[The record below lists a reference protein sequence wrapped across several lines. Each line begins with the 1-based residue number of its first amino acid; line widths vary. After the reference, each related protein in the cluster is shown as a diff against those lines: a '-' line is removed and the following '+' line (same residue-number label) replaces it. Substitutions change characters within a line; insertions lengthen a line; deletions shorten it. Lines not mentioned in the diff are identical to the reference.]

1 MAHRLYIY
9 QSWLLP
15 TEGAG
20 IEIYDPR
27 IGWSI
32 TELLPTVGAGIE
44 MTRQNWGKLSEISS
58 QYRVWIENLRFPFC
72 LSSRGLL
79 PAEGVWIEN
88 LIRIAPFCCPQRGAR
103 IEIEPDREITLSPS
117 LLPAE
122 GARIEIGLLDFGLE
136 YSLVAPR
143 GGSVD

>member
-44 MTRQNWGKLSEISS
+44 MTRQNW
-58 QYRVWIENLRFPFC
+58 
-72 LSSRGLL
+72 GLL

>member
-44 MTRQNWGKLSEISS
+44 MTSWLYVSTG
-58 QYRVWIENLRFPFC
+58 
-72 LSSRGLL
+72 SRLH
-79 PAEGVWIEN
+79 PA
-88 LIRIAPFCCPQRGAR
+88 RG
-103 IEIEPDREITLSPS
+103 ED
-117 LLPAE
+117 
-122 GARIEIGLLDFGLE
+122 
-136 YSLVAPR
+136 
-143 GGSVD
+143 